1 MTTTLV
7 PAAQV
12 VAQPDLAA
20 APPAQLPITR
30 SDVPSDGQGAQ
41 FAQLPA
47 GPFDIVYADPPWHY
61 YGSLRAR
68 LGDNRWIG
76 PRLRHEAE
84 PLRLNCELVG
94 FLAPQDQHD
103 LLRESAAVLGGALAP
118 PSSSLR
124 LVEVLHVLG
133 ERVGD

>member
-1 MTTTLV
+1 M
-7 PAAQV
+7 PNS
-12 VAQPDLAA
+12 PSC
-20 APPAQLPITR
+20 PP
-30 SDVPSDGQGAQ
+30 
-41 FAQLPA
+41 

-76 PRLRHEAE
+76 PRLQHEAE

-118 PSSSLR
+118 PEVYQVDVLPAHLR
-124 LVEVLHVLG
+124 DVSRG
-133 ERVGD
+133 G